1 MNKKNKCIAG
11 IMSLALV
18 ATLAGGTILGVSA
31 NQRNQSKVTGQ
42 SVSTINEYESTGA
55 STYIGHGYDVISQ
68 GYVNAGDVE
77 KTNFIFNIQ
86 DTQSGKGIR
95 NTNIVVDNGSNKY
108 QDYQFSSESK
118 SDLITKY
125 NNSLGLNLGN
135 GGVNHSQ
142 DSYNSPILDLGIFT
156 KITPSISAN
165 ISAGLNVD
173 NTYGKKSYYKK
184 SIREIDTEYA
194 TWLLDEKDYY
204 DYLTDNFKNDVVNLD
219 AMKLFEK
226 YGTHFLK
233 SVKLGGRLDLT
244 YALESEDSEKLR
256 KVSSNLDLQVN
267 NVFEELLT
275 LSERKY
281 ATADPNATVDPNA
294 TKTPE
299 EDKTQKQY
307 NKDESKK
314 GFQFGNNVDVV
325 RNINNVQAN
334 MYIACY
340 GGKTEGFASLSADNT
355 INLSDGAKD
364 WLKNVPNKPAVIGVL
379 DDHSLYPVWDLLDGL
394 YENGDITEEVY
405 KSRKAELEETFV
417 KYGKDNFER
426 IVSSDARKEMSS
438 VKPIEL
444 ETKSVAVRTETNFN
458 KKYTLNEKFQALH
471 EGSPL
476 GTLIL
481 VNAKEN
487 GDSYSATSR
496 GLKIRFR
503 LDQDAKKLSSGTS
516 KLFAHRLISSTCM
529 GTVNGYGK
537 VFGTKLLGLGKG
549 AYYVQVTYNDQTTE
563 KLTGTNVLKGVNKN
577 DTITLL
583 DSANLDVDQHDGI
596 DKVSV
601 VFLHSTA
608 ANSSTLRG
616 YAQDWITEY
625 ELNFN

>member
-42 SVSTINEYESTGA
+42 SVTTINEYESTGA

-68 GYVNAGDVE
+68 GYVNAGDVV
-77 KTNFIFNIQ
+77 KTAQIFNIQ
-86 DTQSGKGIR
+86 DKENGKNIR
-95 NTNIVVDNGSNKY
+95 NTNIVVDTGSNKY
-108 QDYQFSSESK
+108 QDYQLSSDSQN
-118 SDLITKY
+118 DLIKQY
-125 NNSLGLNLGN
+125 AVA
-135 GGVNHSQ
+135 VNATELADQSWFPF
-142 DSYNSPILDLGIFT
+142 S
-156 KITPSISAN
+156 KITPSISASYN
-165 ISAGLNVD
+165 KTKDYKNH
-173 NTYGKKSYYKK
+173 TYYRKVV
-184 SIREIDTEYA
+184 REMDTAYA
-194 TWLLDEKDYY
+194 TWLVDEDEYY
-204 DYLTDNFKNDVVNLD
+204 DYLTDSFKKDVVSMN
-219 AMKLFEK
+219 ANELFSK

-233 SVKLGGRLDLT
+233 SVKLGGRLDFT
-244 YALESEDSEKLR
+244 YALESDSKSDIDN
-256 KVSSNLDLQVN
+256 VAADLDLQ
-267 NVFEELLT
+267 
-275 LSERKY
+275 
-281 ATADPNATVDPNA
+281 
-294 TKTPE
+294 
-299 EDKTQKQY
+299 
-307 NKDESKK
+307 
-314 GFQFGNNVDVV
+314 
-325 RNINNVQAN
+325 INNVLS
-334 MYIACY
+334 MI
-340 GGKTEGFASLSADNT
+340 TEGASKLSKMGRDVIASPKTGEGESDANLPNRNEIKLPEGKPFAYGSETNRFIKNVDANLYITCFGGSKIEFASIEGENANASQ
-355 INLSDGAKD
+355 GAKD
-364 WLKNVPNKPAVIGVL
+364 WIASIPNKPSLIGVQ
-379 DDHSLYPVWDLLDGL
+379 DKSSLVPVWTLLDGL
-394 YENGDITEEVY
+394 YANGDITEEVY
-405 KSRKAELEETFV
+405 KTRKAELEAAFNQA
-417 KYGKDNFER
+417 GKDNFEK
-426 IVSSDARKEMSS
+426 IVSADFKNTVSS

-503 LDQDAKKLSSGTS
+503 VDQDTKHLSSGVS
-516 KLFAHRLISSTCM
+516 KLFNHRLISSTCM
-529 GTVNGYGK
+529 GTVDGYGK
-537 VFGTKLLGLGKG
+537 VFGNKVFGLGKG

-563 KLTGTNVLKGVNKN
+563 KLTGTNVLKNANKN

-583 DSANLDVDQHDGI
+583 DSANLNVDQHDGI

-608 ANSSTLRG
+608 ANSSTLRA